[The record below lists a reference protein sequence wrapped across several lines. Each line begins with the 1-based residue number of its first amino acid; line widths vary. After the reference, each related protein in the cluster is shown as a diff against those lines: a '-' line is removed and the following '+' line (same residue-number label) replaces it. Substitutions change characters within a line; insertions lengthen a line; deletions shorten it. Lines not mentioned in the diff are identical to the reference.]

1 MNGESEEFILTDKQ
15 FEEIMTETI
24 KEMFDRMIMFATS
37 KKEHYRIIAKEYK
50 ETYDSYRNIL
60 KGFRRRKK
68 MGIEVIPTLTFN
80 HAEGMIQP
88 GYRHK
93 IAITRFNEWY
103 KLMKKQGN
111 GKVDVI

>member
-1 MNGESEEFILTDKQ
+1 MDGEPEEFILTDKQ

-24 KEMFDRMIMFATS
+24 KEMFDRMVLFAKS
-37 KKEHYRIIAKEYK
+37 PKEHYHEIAKEYK
-50 ETYDSYRNIL
+50 EIYGNYKEIL

-80 HAEGMIQP
+80 HLEGMMQP

-93 IAITRFNEWY
+93 MAITRYDEWY
-103 KLMKKQGN
+103 KMLKKQNN
-111 GKVDVI
+111 GRVGVI